1 MFTEKLIK
9 NKLQLERAT
18 QLGYAQPLRSPVGE
32 GCTPT
37 CRANTVT
44 NMKVWDVTIELNN
57 NKHCNV
63 IIEVIAS
70 TENKARVNA
79 EIKARKKY
87 NTNFVKSVNVK
98 YLGIYKES

>member
-1 MFTEKLIK
+1 M
-9 NKLQLERAT
+9 N
-18 QLGYAQPLRSPVGE
+18 
-32 GCTPT
+32 
-37 CRANTVT
+37 
-44 NMKVWDVTIELNN
+44 VWEVAVELNMN
-57 NKHCNV
+57 SSNV
-63 IIEVIAS
+63 VKIEIEAS

>member
-1 MFTEKLIK
+1 
-9 NKLQLERAT
+9 
-18 QLGYAQPLRSPVGE
+18 
-32 GCTPT
+32 
-37 CRANTVT
+37 
-44 NMKVWDVTIELNN
+44 MKVWEVAVELNMN
-57 NKHCNV
+57 SYNV
-63 IIEVIAS
+63 VKIEIEAS

>member
-1 MFTEKLIK
+1 MKLW
-9 NKLQLERAT
+9 EVA
-18 QLGYAQPLRSPVGE
+18 V
-32 GCTPT
+32 
-37 CRANTVT
+37 
-44 NMKVWDVTIELNN
+44 ELNMDAS
-57 NKHCNV
+57 NV
-63 IIEVIAS
+63 VKIEIEAS

>member
-1 MFTEKLIK
+1 
-9 NKLQLERAT
+9 
-18 QLGYAQPLRSPVGE
+18 
-32 GCTPT
+32 
-37 CRANTVT
+37 
-44 NMKVWDVTIELNN
+44 MKVLEVAVELNMN
-57 NKHCNV
+57 SSNV
-63 IIEVIAS
+63 VKIEIEAS

>member
-1 MFTEKLIK
+1 
-9 NKLQLERAT
+9 
-18 QLGYAQPLRSPVGE
+18 
-32 GCTPT
+32 
-37 CRANTVT
+37 
-44 NMKVWDVTIELNN
+44 MKVWEVVVELNMDSS
-57 NKHCNV
+57 NV
-63 IIEVIAS
+63 VKIEIEAS

>member
-1 MFTEKLIK
+1 
-9 NKLQLERAT
+9 
-18 QLGYAQPLRSPVGE
+18 
-32 GCTPT
+32 
-37 CRANTVT
+37 
-44 NMKVWDVTIELNN
+44 MKVWEVAIELNMN
-57 NKHCNV
+57 SSNV
-63 IIEVIAS
+63 VKIEIEAS

>member
-1 MFTEKLIK
+1 
-9 NKLQLERAT
+9 
-18 QLGYAQPLRSPVGE
+18 
-32 GCTPT
+32 
-37 CRANTVT
+37 
-44 NMKVWDVTIELNN
+44 MKVQEVAVELNMDSS
-57 NKHCNV
+57 NV
-63 IIEVIAS
+63 VKIEIEAS

>member
-1 MFTEKLIK
+1 
-9 NKLQLERAT
+9 
-18 QLGYAQPLRSPVGE
+18 
-32 GCTPT
+32 
-37 CRANTVT
+37 
-44 NMKVWDVTIELNN
+44 MKVWEVAIELNMDSS
-57 NKHCNV
+57 NV
-63 IIEVIAS
+63 VKIEIEAS

>member
-1 MFTEKLIK
+1 
-9 NKLQLERAT
+9 
-18 QLGYAQPLRSPVGE
+18 
-32 GCTPT
+32 
-37 CRANTVT
+37 
-44 NMKVWDVTIELNN
+44 MKIWEVAVELNMDSS
-57 NKHCNV
+57 NV
-63 IIEVIAS
+63 VKIEIEAS

>member
-1 MFTEKLIK
+1 
-9 NKLQLERAT
+9 
-18 QLGYAQPLRSPVGE
+18 
-32 GCTPT
+32 
-37 CRANTVT
+37 
-44 NMKVWDVTIELNN
+44 MKVWEVAVELNMDSS
-57 NKHCNV
+57 NV
-63 IIEVIAS
+63 IKIEIEAS

>member
-1 MFTEKLIK
+1 
-9 NKLQLERAT
+9 
-18 QLGYAQPLRSPVGE
+18 
-32 GCTPT
+32 
-37 CRANTVT
+37 
-44 NMKVWDVTIELNN
+44 MKVWEVAVELNMDSY
-57 NKHCNV
+57 NV
-63 IIEVIAS
+63 VKIEIEAS

>member
-1 MFTEKLIK
+1 
-9 NKLQLERAT
+9 
-18 QLGYAQPLRSPVGE
+18 
-32 GCTPT
+32 
-37 CRANTVT
+37 
-44 NMKVWDVTIELNN
+44 MKVWEVAVELNMDSS
-57 NKHCNV
+57 NV
-63 IIEVIAS
+63 VKIEMEAS

>member
-1 MFTEKLIK
+1 
-9 NKLQLERAT
+9 
-18 QLGYAQPLRSPVGE
+18 
-32 GCTPT
+32 
-37 CRANTVT
+37 
-44 NMKVWDVTIELNN
+44 MKVWEVAVELNMN
-57 NKHCNV
+57 SSNV
-63 IIEVIAS
+63 VKIKIEAS

>member
-1 MFTEKLIK
+1 
-9 NKLQLERAT
+9 
-18 QLGYAQPLRSPVGE
+18 
-32 GCTPT
+32 
-37 CRANTVT
+37 
-44 NMKVWDVTIELNN
+44 MKVWEVAVELNIN
-57 NKHCNV
+57 SSNV
-63 IIEVIAS
+63 VKIEIEAS

>member
-1 MFTEKLIK
+1 
-9 NKLQLERAT
+9 
-18 QLGYAQPLRSPVGE
+18 
-32 GCTPT
+32 
-37 CRANTVT
+37 
-44 NMKVWDVTIELNN
+44 MKVWEVAVELNMDSS
-57 NKHCNV
+57 NV
-63 IIEVIAS
+63 VKIEIEAF

>member
-1 MFTEKLIK
+1 MRLWEV
-9 NKLQLERAT
+9 A
-18 QLGYAQPLRSPVGE
+18 V
-32 GCTPT
+32 
-37 CRANTVT
+37 
-44 NMKVWDVTIELNN
+44 ELNMDSS
-57 NKHCNV
+57 NV
-63 IIEVIAS
+63 VKIEIEAS

>member
-1 MFTEKLIK
+1 
-9 NKLQLERAT
+9 
-18 QLGYAQPLRSPVGE
+18 
-32 GCTPT
+32 
-37 CRANTVT
+37 
-44 NMKVWDVTIELNN
+44 MKVWEVAVELNMN
-57 NKHCNV
+57 YSNV
-63 IIEVIAS
+63 VKIEIEAS

>member
-1 MFTEKLIK
+1 MTIIVNGKVKI
-9 NKLQLERAT
+9 
-18 QLGYAQPLRSPVGE
+18 
-32 GCTPT
+32 
-37 CRANTVT
+37 
-44 NMKVWDVTIELNN
+44 NMKVWEVAVELNMN
-57 NKHCNV
+57 SSNV
-63 IIEVIAS
+63 VKIEIEAS

>member
-1 MFTEKLIK
+1 
-9 NKLQLERAT
+9 
-18 QLGYAQPLRSPVGE
+18 
-32 GCTPT
+32 
-37 CRANTVT
+37 
-44 NMKVWDVTIELNN
+44 MKVWEVAVELNMN
-57 NKHCNV
+57 SFNV
-63 IIEVIAS
+63 VKIEIEAS

>member
-1 MFTEKLIK
+1 MKLW
-9 NKLQLERAT
+9 EVA
-18 QLGYAQPLRSPVGE
+18 V
-32 GCTPT
+32 
-37 CRANTVT
+37 
-44 NMKVWDVTIELNN
+44 ELNMDSS
-57 NKHCNV
+57 NV
-63 IIEVIAS
+63 VKIEIEAS

>member
-1 MFTEKLIK
+1 
-9 NKLQLERAT
+9 
-18 QLGYAQPLRSPVGE
+18 
-32 GCTPT
+32 
-37 CRANTVT
+37 
-44 NMKVWDVTIELNN
+44 MKIWEVAVELNMN
-57 NKHCNV
+57 SSNV
-63 IIEVIAS
+63 VKIEIEAS

>member
-1 MFTEKLIK
+1 
-9 NKLQLERAT
+9 
-18 QLGYAQPLRSPVGE
+18 
-32 GCTPT
+32 
-37 CRANTVT
+37 
-44 NMKVWDVTIELNN
+44 MKVWKVAVELNMDSS
-57 NKHCNV
+57 NV
-63 IIEVIAS
+63 VKIEIEAS